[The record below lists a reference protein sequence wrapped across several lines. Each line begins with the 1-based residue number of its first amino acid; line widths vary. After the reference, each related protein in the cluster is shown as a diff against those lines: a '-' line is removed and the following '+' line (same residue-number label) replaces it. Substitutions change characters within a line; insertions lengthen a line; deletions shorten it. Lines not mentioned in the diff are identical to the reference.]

1 MVRFHGEGS
10 FVVLELRQCTRKS
23 TKRTRPRLG
32 RVEMTNEGKVS
43 GRLLVLAEHTC
54 PRSTYN
60 LRGAFAQQPP
70 WVKVP
75 Q

>member
-10 FVVLELRQCTRKS
+10 FAVLELRRSTRKS

-32 RVEMTNEGKVS
+32 RVQMTNEGEVS
-43 GRLLVLAEHTC
+43 GRLLMLAEHTC
-54 PRSTYN
+54 PRSPYN
-60 LRGAFAQQPP
+60 LRGTFAQQPP

>member
-10 FVVLELRQCTRKS
+10 FVVLELRQSTRKS

-54 PRSTYN
+54 PRSPYN
-60 LRGAFAQQPP
+60 LRGAFAHQPP
-70 WVKVP
+70 
-75 Q
+75 